1 MAIYRFILT
10 EKALGVWPV
19 AVMCRTLQVCTSA
32 YYQWAK
38 NPAGRER
45 SDQLLRVHI
54 RAIHRKSRKTYGA
67 PRIHAELQEEGH
79 RVARKRVARLMQEEQ
94 LSGVPTKRVFRV
106 STTLSEHE
114 DPIADNLLKRNF
126 EVERPNQAWVGD
138 ITYLRTAAGFVYLA
152 VIVDLH
158 SRRVVGW
165 AIHDHMRTSL
175 VLEALQRAVALREPD
190 SGLVHHT
197 DRGAQY
203 ASAEYRSALHAIR
216 AVPSMSRKGD
226 CWDNAV
232 AESFFGTLEQELV
245 RQSGEWSGLAEAR
258 AAVIDYIVPFYNHER
273 RHSTLGQKSPVVFEN
288 HWKATNETRK
298 AASCTAGRRPTQACR
313 STKAVLGSGLRPT
326 PADGRV

>member
-1 MAIYRFILT
+1 VAVYHFILT
-10 EKALGVWPV
+10 EKALGAWPV
-19 AVMCRTLQVCTSA
+19 AVMCRALQVCTSA

-38 NPAGRER
+38 DPAARER

-106 STTLSEHE
+106 STTLSAHE
-114 DPIADNLLKRNF
+114 DPIADNLLQRNF
-126 EVERPNQAWVGD
+126 TAERPNQAWVGD
-138 ITYLRTAAGFVYLA
+138 ITYLRTAAGFIYLA

-165 AIHDHMRTSL
+165 AIRDHMRTRL
-175 VLEALQRAVALREPD
+175 VLEALDRAVALRGP
-190 SGLVHHT
+190 SAGLVHHI
-197 DRGAQY
+197 DRGSQY
-203 ASAEYRSALHAIR
+203 ASAEYRSALDAIG

-245 RQSGEWSGLAEAR
+245 KQSREWSGLAEAR

-273 RHSTLGQKSPVVFEN
+273 RHSTLGQKSPVVFEH
-288 HWKATNETRK
+288 HWKAANQLAK
-298 AASCTAGRRPTQACR
+298 AA
-313 STKAVLGSGLRPT
+313 
-326 PADGRV
+326 